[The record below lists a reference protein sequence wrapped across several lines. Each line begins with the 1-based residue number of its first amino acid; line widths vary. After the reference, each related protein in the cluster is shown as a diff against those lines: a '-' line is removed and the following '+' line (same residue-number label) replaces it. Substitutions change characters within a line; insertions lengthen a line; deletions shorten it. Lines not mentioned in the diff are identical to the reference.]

1 MSSHAQRDDVSISP
15 KIETGDFIMNIGIAK
30 EISAS
35 GKETRAILLPREVK
49 RLIEEKH
56 RVVAEKGLGLR
67 MGIAD
72 SEYRE
77 VGATITRDRH
87 RIFTQDVIVKLK
99 PPLPDEFRMMRNNIL
114 FSMLHAEQNPRFVR
128 LMDKVNVKAIAMEL
142 IANRAGESLVQ
153 CTDMSGEQGMLMA
166 FHVSK
171 KSPRDC
177 RVLVLGYGAV
187 SSGALYVANALG
199 AEVKILRKSE
209 FRNAKHFLR
218 HVDILVNGLAWPK
231 EKRDNK
237 EYIVTKK
244 MLSLMNPY
252 GVVLDLSVDY
262 PNPIESCRPTLI
274 SNPSYIVNGMTHI
287 SIFGYPGLAP
297 ISSSSRYSKQ
307 VLPLLLKIASVKKL
321 SRLPNYIKK
330 AIIDPENFEF

>member
-1 MSSHAQRDDVSISP
+1 
-15 KIETGDFIMNIGIAK
+15 MNIGIAK
-30 EISAS
+30 EISAI
-35 GKETRAILLPREVK
+35 GKEIRVILLPREVK
-49 RLIEEKH
+49 RLTEEKH
-56 RVVAEKGLGLR
+56 RVTAEKGLGLR
-67 MGIAD
+67 IGITDA
-72 SEYRE
+72 EYRE
-77 VGATITRDRH
+77 AGATITRDRR
-87 RIFTQDVIVKLK
+87 RIFTQDIVIKLK

-114 FSMLHAEQNPRFVR
+114 FSMLHAEQNPRFVS

-142 IANRAGESLVQ
+142 ITNRAGERLIQ

-166 FHVSK
+166 FHVAK

-177 RVLVLGYGAV
+177 RVLLLGYGAV

-199 AEVKILRKSE
+199 AEVKILRRSE

-237 EYIVTKK
+237 EYIITRK
-244 MLSLMNPY
+244 MLKLMNPY

-262 PNPIESCRPTLI
+262 PNPIESCHPTLI
-274 SNPSYIVNGMTHI
+274 SNPAYVINGITHI

-297 ISSSSRYSKQ
+297 ISSSNRYSKQ
-307 VLPLLLKIASVKKL
+307 ILPLLLKIALVKKL

-330 AIIDPENFEF
+330 AIIDPEVFEF